1 MRLCAVAMRYG
12 GALLA
17 MALCVNAAAQQPKP
31 LEPVQTIQFPQV
43 QGGFNHMS
51 VDVARQR
58 LYAAMPTNT
67 TVEVADLKT
76 GKPLRSLTG
85 ERPAAVRYAPEFDQL
100 YVARPQGVSI
110 YDGKTLDLIANVDV
124 GSNIDE
130 LQYDA
135 RAKRLYAGCM
145 AAGRTGVAVI
155 ALPEGRLVAKIALP
169 DKPQGIA
176 VEPGGGRI
184 YANMPTL
191 KQVAVIDAAKGAL
204 VAAWPLDGAEGN
216 APLGLDAVRHRLFV
230 GTRRPAQ
237 LAVLDT
243 ATGRIVAKVD
253 TNGDAD
259 DLFYDAA
266 HQRIYVSCGEGFV
279 DVIAQHD
286 ADHYA
291 PLVRVATV
299 AGARTST
306 LSPELNRLYVGA
318 PRRGELPAEVRV
330 FAAEK

>member
-1 MRLCAVAMRYG
+1 MRLRTVAMRCG
-12 GALLA
+12 GALVA
-17 MALCVNAAAQQPKP
+17 MALCAVSRAQEPKP
-31 LEPVQTIQFPQV
+31 LELTQTIQFPAV

-51 VDVARQR
+51 VDAARQR

-67 TVEVADLKT
+67 TVEVADLKA

-100 YVARPQGVSI
+100 YVAQPQGVSI
-110 YDGKTLDLIANVDV
+110 YDGKTLDLIANVDL

-145 AAGRTGVAVI
+145 AAGKTGVAVI
-155 ALPEGRLVAKIALP
+155 AIPEGKLVAKIALP

-191 KQVAVIDAAKGAL
+191 KQVAVMDAAKAAL
-204 VAAWPLDGAEGN
+204 LAAWPLDGAEGN
-216 APLGLDAVRHRLFV
+216 APLGLDAARHRLFV
-230 GTRRPAQ
+230 GVRRPAQ
-237 LAVLDT
+237 LVVLDT
-243 ATGRIVAKVD
+243 ETGRIVAKVD
-253 TNGDAD
+253 TNNDAD

-266 HQRIYVSCGEGFV
+266 HQRVYVSCGEGFV

-286 ADHYA
+286 ADHYV
-291 PLVRVATV
+291 PLARVATV

-306 LSPELNRLYVGA
+306 FSPQLNRLYVGV
-318 PRRGELPAEVRV
+318 PRRGDLPAEVRV
-330 FAAEK
+330 YTAR